1 MSVVGWGNF
10 SYPNASI
17 APEIYPYMY
26 TPYSQSITAFMFT
39 AAVQTKLLAT
49 DYSWFGFN
57 N

>member
-26 TPYSQSITAFMFT
+26 TPYSQSTSAFAVT
-39 AAVQTKLLAT
+39 AAVQKMLLAT